1 MMVLLDFDFNSL
13 GFEPFFEWLC
23 CSLVLTWTLVAP
35 GSQTQLLEL
44 AAVSDFKDMARM
56 QAAAAA
62 ASRQQMDADRKE
74 YSRSAAVS
82 DSIFVTNEI
91 SSKLCLQVK

>member
-23 CSLVLTWTLVAP
+23 CSRVLTLTLVAS
-35 GSQTQLLEL
+35 GSQTQCLEL
-44 AAVSDFKDMARM
+44 AAVSDFKDVARM

-62 ASRQQMDADRKE
+62 VSRQQMDADRKE

-82 DSIFVTNEI
+82 DSIFVAYEI